1 MFCNIQLVADSLKKY
16 KKFIKSALFIMIDI
30 SPNKQNQQTIK
41 KTISISGIGLHS
53 GKQVEMKLVPA
64 EIDQGIKFIRSDK
77 SNDNVIN
84 AIWSN
89 VSETVL
95 STTISNSS
103 KLKIST
109 IEHLMSALSGLHI
122 DNLAIYINAS
132 EVPIM
137 DGSSKPF
144 VDLIEN
150 VGIKVQN
157 KKRKVLNVK
166 KVIEVKSNQSS
177 AKIIP
182 NNQFSID
189 FEIDFPSQLVSKQS
203 CQLQL
208 INGNYKSDIAA
219 ARTFGFEKDVEYLR
233 ANGLAL
239 GGSLDNA
246 VVVGE
251 NEILNKDG
259 LRYTDEFVRHKIL
272 DSIGDL
278 YLAGSPI
285 IGYFYGNK
293 SGHHLN
299 NELLRKLFSDKS
311 NYEYIV

>member
-1 MFCNIQLVADSLKKY
+1 
-16 KKFIKSALFIMIDI
+16 MIDI
-30 SPNKQNQQTIK
+30 SPNNQNQQTIEES
-41 KTISISGIGLHS
+41 ISITGIGLHS
-53 GKQVEMKLVPA
+53 GKSVEIKLLPA
-64 EIDQGIKFIRSDK
+64 EVDHGIKFIRIDK
-77 SNDNVIN
+77 KTDNVID
-84 AIWSN
+84 AVWSN

-95 STTISNSS
+95 STTISIQSGI
-103 KLKIST
+103 KIST

-122 DNLAIYINAS
+122 DNLIIFINAS
-132 EVPIM
+132 EIPIM

-150 VGIKVQN
+150 VGIKIQN
-157 KKRKVLNVK
+157 KKRKLLNIK
-166 KVIEVKSNQSS
+166 KTIEVKKDNSS

-182 NNQFSID
+182 SNQYSID

-208 INGNYKSDIAA
+208 INGNYKTDIAA

-233 ANGLAL
+233 SNGLAL
-239 GGSLDNA
+239 GGSLENA

-259 LRYTDEFVRHKIL
+259 LRYSDEFVRHKIL

-285 IGYFYGNK
+285 IGYFFGNK

-299 NELLRKLFSDKS
+299 NQLLRKLFSDEL

>member
-1 MFCNIQLVADSLKKY
+1 
-16 KKFIKSALFIMIDI
+16 MIDT
-30 SPNKQNQQTIK
+30 NHKNNNQQTISNS
-41 KTISISGIGLHS
+41 ISIRGIGLHT
-53 GKQVEMKLVPA
+53 GNLVELTLEPA
-64 EIDQGIKFIRSDK
+64 AVDNGIKFIRVDK
-77 SNDNVIN
+77 KNDNVIE

-95 STTISNSS
+95 STTISNSHG
-103 KLKIST
+103 LKIST

-122 DNLAIYINAS
+122 DNLNIYINAN

-144 VDLIEN
+144 VELIEEI
-150 VGIKVQN
+150 GIKQQD
-157 KKRKVLNVK
+157 KKRKLLNVK
-166 KVIEVKSNQSS
+166 KSIEVAENNTSV
-177 AKIIP
+177 KIVP

-189 FEIDFPSQLVSKQS
+189 FEIDFPSKIVSKQS

-208 INGNYKSDIAA
+208 INGNYKTDIAA
-219 ARTFGFEKDVEYLR
+219 ARTFGFEKDVKYLR
-233 ANGLAL
+233 SNGLAL

-293 SGHHLN
+293 SGHYLN
-299 NELLRKLFSDKS
+299 NQLLRKLFSDKS
-311 NYEYIV
+311 NYEYIN

>member
-1 MFCNIQLVADSLKKY
+1 
-16 KKFIKSALFIMIDI
+16 MIDT
-30 SPNKQNQQTIK
+30 NHKNNNQQTILN
-41 KTISISGIGLHS
+41 TISVKGIGLHT
-53 GKQVEMKLVPA
+53 GNLVELTLEPA
-64 EIDQGIKFIRSDK
+64 AVDNGIKFIRVDK
-77 SNDNVIN
+77 KNDNVIE

-95 STTISNSS
+95 STTISNSYGV
-103 KLKIST
+103 KIST

-122 DNLAIYINAS
+122 DNLNIFINAN

-144 VDLIEN
+144 VEMIEEI
-150 VGIKVQN
+150 GIIQQS
-157 KKRKVLNVK
+157 KKRRLLNVK
-166 KVIEVKSNQSS
+166 KSIEVSENNTSV
-177 AKIIP
+177 KIVP

-189 FEIDFPSQLVSKQS
+189 FEIDFPSKIVSKQS

-208 INGNYKSDIAA
+208 INGNYKTDIAA
-219 ARTFGFEKDVEYLR
+219 ARTFGFEKDVNYLR
-233 ANGLAL
+233 SNGLAL

-293 SGHHLN
+293 SGHYLN
-299 NELLRKLFSDKS
+299 NQLLRKLFSDET
-311 NYEYIV
+311 NYEYIN